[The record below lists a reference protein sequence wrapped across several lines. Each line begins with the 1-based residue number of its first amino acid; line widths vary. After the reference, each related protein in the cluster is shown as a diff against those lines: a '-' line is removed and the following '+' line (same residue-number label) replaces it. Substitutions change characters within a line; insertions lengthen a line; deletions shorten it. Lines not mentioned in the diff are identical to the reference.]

1 MTSSAMPA
9 STRGLAARLLALAIL
24 VTSAAT
30 IAAGVEGAHHRHDKG
45 GVYDDRCPLDA
56 LAAVDRTSAVLTVVT
71 TPPVEAATALVA
83 PPSVVR
89 PALTP
94 AADTRLRAPPV
105 R

>member
-1 MTSSAMPA
+1 MPA
-9 STRGLAARLLALAIL
+9 STRGLAFRLLALAML
-24 VTSAAT
+24 VIATAT
-30 IAAGVEGAHHRHDKG
+30 IAVGVEAARHHHDAG
-45 GVYDDRCPLDA
+45 GVYDDRCPLEA
-56 LAAVDRTSAVLTVVT
+56 LAAVDRTSAVVTVVT
-71 TPPVEAATALVA
+71 TTPVAVAAALVA